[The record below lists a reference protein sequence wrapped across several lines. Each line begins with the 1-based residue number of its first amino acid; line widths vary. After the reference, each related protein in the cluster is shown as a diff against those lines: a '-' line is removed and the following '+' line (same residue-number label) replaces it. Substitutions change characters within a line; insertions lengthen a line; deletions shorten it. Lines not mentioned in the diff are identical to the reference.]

1 MKNTKF
7 ILLPI
12 ILAVVVSGVSFF
24 SFDNIETPNIILEE
38 KSTLVDSA
46 TSESVTFQPT
56 TVSPE
61 DSVPYSPPT
70 SGEPSII
77 DIQIELSH
85 LPVLNEVTNM
95 TASVQNPGGFPNFK
109 VTFDLKNGWEFVN
122 VPESDIELVIDRK
135 NNTFYR
141 TYEIVTVPVGEYQ
154 NFTKQVKP
162 TQEGETKLIVGAKS
176 YSFDTRMVLFV
187 GENRTLGWEQY
198 YEENP
203 ELAPWN
209 NIPER
214 EPCVYEDCEPVPN
227 LNNTSTGT
235 TSYEPTPEE
244 EELMEEY
251 WDRYNNTS
259 SEPGASGAVVQL
271 KFMDL

>member
-1 MKNTKF
+1 MIRTKT
-7 ILLPI
+7 LLI
-12 ILAVVVSGVSFF
+12 SVVVAVAVISSISAF
-24 SFDNIETPNIILEE
+24 SLNNDTTTPKAVLNQET
-38 KSTLVDSA
+38 
-46 TSESVTFQPT
+46 Q
-56 TVSPE
+56 
-61 DSVPYSPPT
+61 DSVSINETVEINVKSDRELIPYSPPT

-122 VPESDIELVIDRK
+122 VLESDIELVIDRK

-176 YSFDTRMVLFV
+176 YSFDTRVVLFV

-209 NIPER
+209 NI
-214 EPCVYEDCEPVPN
+214 
-227 LNNTSTGT
+227 
-235 TSYEPTPEE
+235 
-244 EELMEEY
+244 
-251 WDRYNNTS
+251 
-259 SEPGASGAVVQL
+259 L
-271 KFMDL
+271 KEN